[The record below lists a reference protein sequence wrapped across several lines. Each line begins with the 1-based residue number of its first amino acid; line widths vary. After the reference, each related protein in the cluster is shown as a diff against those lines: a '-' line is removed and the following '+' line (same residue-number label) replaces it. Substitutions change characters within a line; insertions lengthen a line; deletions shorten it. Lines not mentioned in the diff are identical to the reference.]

1 MSFGQPWFLLLL
13 LLPLLVLLRRW
24 RGKREATLLVGDAS
38 SFRDLPATWR
48 QRLHKLP
55 LILRLLTI
63 AALAVAVARP
73 MAAKVTEHI
82 KSEGIDIML
91 VLDVSE
97 SMRALDFK
105 PDDRI
110 AVAKRV
116 TAKFVEG
123 RVGDRLGL
131 VLFGAEAVTQCPLT
145 VDREVLVQLVGQAQA
160 GMLGDSTAIGMALAT
175 AVNRLRDAPGKS
187 RVAVLLTDGNNN
199 TGKIDPLTAA
209 RLAKSLKIKIYTIG
223 VGTRG
228 RSVIPVKDGFGRQ
241 RLVPIDDQLDEEA
254 LKQIAQTGNGKYFR
268 ATDAEGFATI
278 FAEIDRM
285 EKTQVERE
293 KATHYQDRF
302 EPLVWVGVVLLLLE
316 LLLGG
321 GPLRKVE

>member
-13 LLPLLVLLRRW
+13 LLPLLVLVLRW
-24 RGKREATLLVGDAS
+24 RGKREATLLVGDAAA
-38 SFRDLPATWR
+38 FRDLPAGWR
-48 QRLHKLP
+48 QRLRKLP
-55 LILRLLTI
+55 LLLRILAI
-63 AALAVAVARP
+63 AVLAFAVARP
-73 MAAKVTEHI
+73 MAAKVTERI
-82 KSEGIDIML
+82 KSEGIDILL

-110 AVAKRV
+110 TVAKRV
-116 TAKFVEG
+116 TAKFIEG

-131 VLFGAEAVTQCPLT
+131 VLFGTEAVTQCPLT
-145 VDREVLVQLVGQAQA
+145 VDHEVLVQLVEQAQS

-187 RVAVLLTDGNNN
+187 RVIVLLTDGNNN
-199 TGKIDPLTAA
+199 AGKIDPITAA
-209 RLAKSLKIKIYTIG
+209 RLAKSLNMKIYTVG
-223 VGTRG
+223 VGIRG
-228 RSVIPVKDGFGRQ
+228 RSVIPIRDAFGRQ

-254 LKQIAQTGNGKYFR
+254 LQQIARTGNGKYFR
-268 ATDAEGFATI
+268 ATDAEGLGHI
-278 FAEIDRM
+278 FDEIDRM

-302 EPLVWVGVVLLLLE
+302 EPLVWAGVALLFLE